1 MDEKMELTINEM
13 EKITGGKNQKGWEY
27 KKKKIPAGCELYRI
41 QKGDT
46 MKTIAEAHG
55 TNTAALLKLN
65 PNIVNPNLIVA
76 GFYLIVPK
84 I

>member
-13 EKITGGKNQKGWEY
+13 EKVAGGKNEKGWEY
-27 KKKKIPAGCELYRI
+27 KKKKIPAGCELNRI